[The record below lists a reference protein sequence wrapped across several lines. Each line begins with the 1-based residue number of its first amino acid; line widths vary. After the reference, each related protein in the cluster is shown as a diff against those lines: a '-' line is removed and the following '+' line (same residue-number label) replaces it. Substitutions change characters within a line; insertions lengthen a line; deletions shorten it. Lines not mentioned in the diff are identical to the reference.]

1 MDIKPG
7 MAKGGSTD
15 MPETATGSP
24 TRRRAALLLA
34 LVSLLWAGGGAR
46 GAESAVVFMY
56 HRFGETT
63 HPSTNIRIEQ
73 FEAQLAELTS
83 GKYVVKSLP
92 EIVARLRAGGKLPEL
107 TVAISIDDAFL
118 SVYTEAWPRLR
129 KAKLP
134 FTLFV
139 ATDPL
144 DRRLK
149 GYMSWDQLREL
160 VRGGVTIG
168 SQTASHLHMAASSA
182 RRNAADLAKSNRRF
196 QAELGMVPKMIA
208 YPFGEYSL
216 AVGEVAKAAGFT
228 AAFGQHSG
236 VLHRGADFFFLPRFA
251 MNEAYGSLD
260 RLRLAARALPLAVA
274 DLTPPD
280 ARLGAKTNPPAL
292 GFTVMGEARRDIAG
306 LACYA
311 SGQGRARIERLGKWR
326 IEARLAQPFPPGR
339 GRINCTARTK
349 DGRWRWFGVQFYI
362 PRN

>member
-1 MDIKPG
+1 
-7 MAKGGSTD
+7 MAKDSSKD
-15 MPETATGSP
+15 MPETATGSLN
-24 TRRRAALLLA
+24 RRRAALLLA
-34 LVSLLWAGGGAR
+34 LAALLWAVAGGVAR

-56 HRFGETT
+56 HRFGESRQ
-63 HPSTNIRIEQ
+63 PATNIRLEQ

-83 GKYVVKSLP
+83 GKYVVKSLA
-92 EIVARLRAGGKLPEL
+92 EIVTRLRAGGKLPEL

-139 ATDPL
+139 ATDPV

-149 GYMSWDQLREL
+149 GYMNWDQLREL
-160 VRGGVTIG
+160 VRDGVTIA
-168 SQTASHLHMAASSA
+168 SQTASHLHMAASSVQ
-182 RRNAADLAKSNRRF
+182 RNTADLAKSNRRF

-216 AVGEVAKAAGFT
+216 AVGKVAKAAGFT
-228 AAFGQHSG
+228 TAFGQHSG

-251 MNEAYGSLD
+251 MNETYGSLV

-280 ARLGAKTNPPAL
+280 AWLGPKTNPPAF
-292 GFTVMGEARRDIAG
+292 GFTVMGEARRDIAR

-311 SGQGRARIERLGKWR
+311 SGQDRPRIERLGKWR
-326 IEARLAQPFPPGR
+326 IEVRLAQPFPPGR
-339 GRINCTARTK
+339 GRINCTAPTK
-349 DGRWRWFGVQFYI
+349 DGRWRWFGMQFYI
-362 PRN
+362 PKN